1 MHMNMSSLVINAR
14 NAKRSNAMRKETD
27 TDKVTQQLEAIL
39 MESINV
45 QNSDSKNFQVRAL
58 KELKQLRSDMITGQI
73 NAGSKSNQY
82 VGVYSHVIDQ
92 LEEMTASTIETNS
105 GLMDGVG
112 SITNSMPST
121 DSLVAALMTAN
132 PIVGYGVKIMHDLTK
147 SRREAKRQKREE
159 QKQRLSALKGQ
170 EEYIKS
176 QLAMQDDQQ
185 DVIDGQLKNIDSSG
199 GEDSFGD
206 IHSKL
211 LVEIRDEIKLLEHA
225 LKDSEAIIDSHLES
239 VDDHLGDQI
248 DQAADLDSNARRESK
263 LSRLEEPKDDAI
275 PKVEN
280 LATNAQSEKKG
291 GIMGMLGGAMGVFR
305 LIAAG
310 FMGFATSIG
319 ALFGLGAGGGLLAK
333 MLSPIKSLVGFVF
346 SIGKMVLSIGS
357 KLLLPAAVLLA
368 IFDFFDGF
376 FNADAILGKH
386 DSELTLGDRIL
397 VGIANVIARFVKII
411 DGVLEFFNIDLFD
424 TTDLTKRIYEFF
436 TSIPEMVANIFNSII
451 GMIKGAF
458 DWYIDKIRYVMSLP
472 GKLFSWY
479 FDTMV
484 KAFTFIVDAAAGA
497 FTFVIDSVKVVI
509 DKVIETFTSIIST
522 AAEVVEW
529 YFNTV
534 KGALMFV
541 VDSVKTV
548 IDKVIGTFKSVYNG
562 IESKLAEWGESL
574 SQIPGIGRF
583 FSVEDEAIKLSPD
596 ELARAE
602 RDMKSLTSTANLLQV
617 GGGTATM
624 VPLASSG
631 SNSNSQ
637 AINGAEWQFGRE
649 APASPNIMVNSPST
663 VNNSSKT
670 VNSTNNT
677 SNPNSIYRQNH
688 QMNYSAR

>member
-1 MHMNMSSLVINAR
+1 MNMSSLVINAR
-14 NAKRSNAMRKETD
+14 NAKRSNAIRKETD

-73 NAGSKSNQY
+73 NAGAKSNQY

-147 SRREAKRQKREE
+147 SRREAKRHKRDEQKR
-159 QKQRLSALKGQ
+159 RLSALKGQ

-176 QLAMQDDQQ
+176 QLTMQDDQQ
-185 DVIDGQLKNIDSSG
+185 DVIDGQLDGK
-199 GEDSFGD
+199 GEKGFGD

-211 LVEIRDEIKLLEHA
+211 LVEIRDEIKRLELA
-225 LKDSEAIIDSHLES
+225 LKEGDDVIDSHLES

-248 DQAADLDSNARRESK
+248 DQAADLDYAARRESK

-275 PKVEN
+275 PIIEN
-280 LATNAQSEKKG
+280 LTTNAQSEKKD

-310 FMGFATSIG
+310 FMGFATTLG
-319 ALFGLGAGGGLLAK
+319 ALFSLGAGGGLLAK

-346 SIGKMVLSIGS
+346 SIGKMALSIGS

-368 IFDFFDGF
+368 IFDFFNGF
-376 FNADAILGKH
+376 FNADEILGKH
-386 DSELTLGDRIL
+386 DSELSLGDRIL

-436 TSIPEMVANIFNSII
+436 TAIPEMVTSMFDSL
-451 GMIKGAF
+451 MVVVKGAF
-458 DWYIDKIRYVMSLP
+458 DLFVKSLNYVMSLP
-472 GKLFSWY
+472 MKAFNWY
-479 FDTMV
+479 FKTV
-484 KAFTFIVDAAAGA
+484 TDA
-497 FTFVIDSVKVVI
+497 V
-509 DKVIETFTSIIST
+509 
-522 AAEVVEW
+522 
-529 YFNTV
+529 
-534 KGALMFV
+534 MFV
-541 VDSVKTV
+541 VDSVRSI
-548 IDKVIGTFKSVYNG
+548 IDKVIGTFTSVYEG
-562 IESKLAEWGESL
+562 IQSKLAEWGKSL

-583 FSVEDEAIKLSPD
+583 FKVEDESIKLSPD
-596 ELARAE
+596 ELARVE
-602 RDMKSLTSTANLLQV
+602 KDMKSLTSTANLLQV

-637 AINGAEWQFGRE
+637 AITGAEWQFGRV

-688 QMNYSAR
+688 QMNFNAR

>member
-147 SRREAKRQKREE
+147 SRREAKRHKRDE
-159 QKQRLSALKGQ
+159 QKKRLSALKGQ

-176 QLAMQDDQQ
+176 QLTMQDDQQ
-185 DVIDGQLKNIDSSG
+185 EVIDGQLDGIDG
-199 GEDSFGD
+199 KGEKGFGD

-211 LVEIRDEIKLLEHA
+211 LVEIRDEIKRLELA
-225 LKDSEAIIDSHLES
+225 LKDGEEVIDSHLES
-239 VDDHLGDQI
+239 VDDRLGDQI
-248 DQAADLDSNARRESK
+248 DQAADLDYAARRESK

-275 PKVEN
+275 PKVES
-280 LATNAQSEKKG
+280 LATNAQSEKKD
-291 GIMGMLGGAMGVFR
+291 GIMGMLGGAVGVFR
-305 LIAAG
+305 MIAAG
-310 FMGFATSIG
+310 FMGFATSLG

-386 DSELTLGDRIL
+386 DSELSLGDRIL

-436 TSIPEMVANIFNSII
+436 TAIPEMVANIFNSLID
-451 GMIKGAF
+451 MIKGAF
-458 DWYIDKIRYVMSLP
+458 DWYVDKIKYVMSLP

-484 KAFTFIVDAAAGA
+484 KALTFIV
-497 FTFVIDSVKVVI
+497 
-509 DKVIETFTSIIST
+509 ST
-522 AAEVVEW
+522 AADAVEW

-534 KGALMFV
+534 TDAVMFV
-541 VDSVKTV
+541 VDSVKSI
-548 IDKVIGTFKSVYNG
+548 IDKVIGTFTSVYEG
-562 IESKLAEWGESL
+562 IQSKLAEWGKSL

-583 FSVEDEAIKLSPD
+583 FKVEDESIKLSPD
-596 ELARAE
+596 ELARVE
-602 RDMKSLTSTANLLQV
+602 KDMKSLTSTANLLQV

-637 AINGAEWQFGRE
+637 AIADAEWRFGRE

-688 QMNYSAR
+688 QMNYNAR